1 MEKMQ
6 LREGS
11 YEVLLAQQGDEEAF
25 ATLYH
30 RHVGMVW
37 LVYGNYLTNVCRA
50 DDWEADAL
58 EALLNCLK
66 RYNVYTARAKFSTYL
81 MASLRNRAIDYIR
94 KQNTKQ
100 EMFNRS
106 MTHFDAGQDLPVVVT
121 EPTGTPEQQCIARET
136 LVEVL
141 NCRNSEVAKII
152 GFLIGDGQILL
163 QPHES
168 NHQVTRVQYRLK
180 QAYLRRL
187 YE

>member
-1 MEKMQ
+1 MERRP

-11 YEVLLAQQGDEEAF
+11 HEVLLAQQGDEEAF
-25 ATLYH
+25 VTLYR

-58 EALLNCLK
+58 EAMLHCLR
-66 RYNVYTARAKFSTYL
+66 RYDVQKARAKFSTYL
-81 MASLRNRAIDYIR
+81 MAALRNRAIDYIR

-100 EMFNRS
+100 EQFNRA
-106 MTHFDAGQDLPVVVT
+106 MTRFDASQDLPVVVA

-136 LVEVL
+136 LAEVL
-141 NCRNSEVAKII
+141 NFRKGEVANII
-152 GFLIGDGQILL
+152 SFLIGDGRILL

-168 NHQVTRVQYRLK
+168 SHQVTRVQYRLK

>member
-1 MEKMQ
+1 MEKIQ

-11 YEVLLAQQGDEEAF
+11 HEVLLAQQGDEEAF
-25 ATLYH
+25 VTLYR

-50 DDWEADAL
+50 DDWEAYAL
-58 EALLNCLK
+58 EAMLHCLR
-66 RYNVYTARAKFSTYL
+66 RYDVQKARAKFSTYL
-81 MASLRNRAIDYIR
+81 MAALRNRAIDYIR

-100 EMFNRS
+100 EQFNRA
-106 MTHFDAGQDLPVVVT
+106 MTHFDAGQDLPVVIA

-136 LVEVL
+136 LAEVL
-141 NCRNSEVAKII
+141 NCRKSEVAQII
-152 GFLIGDGQILL
+152 SFLIGDGKILL
-163 QPHES
+163 KPHES

-187 YE
+187 HE